1 MVSVKYA
8 LAVTLA
14 VALGTACNRPRRAEA
29 EARPPVTSE
38 VRLTSAEL
46 TRTRSGTLE
55 TVDVQGDK
63 DVLVLVGE
71 NTKRPI
77 VYLHGMCSDARS
89 DLESWGNDV
98 SAHGTIIALSG
109 DAACPRQNGKTTWT
123 TDVLAIDARIG
134 AAVEAVHFHRG
145 VDFDPA
151 AIVLVGESMGAA
163 RALSLASEFPA
174 KYTRLV
180 LVGSPEAPRPR
191 ALGSANGVA
200 LLAGELERQDLME
213 GGAKTLSNAGV
224 RARYWELPGARHGT
238 YGPSGGP
245 LMSEAIGFVVAA
257 R

>member
-1 MVSVKYA
+1 MVSGKSA
-8 LAVTLA
+8 LA
-14 VALGTACNRPRRAEA
+14 VALTATLAMGCNRSRRAEA
-29 EARPPVTSE
+29 EARPPATSE
-38 VRLTSAEL
+38 TRLTSAEL
-46 TRTRSGTLE
+46 TRTRTGMLE

-63 DVLVLVGE
+63 DVLVVVGE

-89 DLESWGNDV
+89 DLEAWGNDV
-98 SAHGTIIALSG
+98 SAHGTVIALTG
-109 DAACPRQNGKTTWT
+109 DAACPGQGGKMTWT

-151 AIVLVGESMGAA
+151 AIVLIGESMGAA
-163 RALSLASEFPA
+163 RVLSLAAEFPA

-180 LVGSPEAPRPR
+180 LVGSPELPRPR
-191 ALGSANGVA
+191 ALGSAKGVA

-213 GGAKTLSNAGV
+213 DGAKTLSSAGL
-224 RARYWELPGARHGT
+224 RARYWELPGARHGA

-245 LMSEAIGFVVAA
+245 LMSEAVGFVVAA
-257 R
+257 P